1 MAQGWVEKRIY
12 TMRELYNNRGSA
24 GNPVQEFL
32 LKGDY
37 AWKDL
42 GSSKSGAM
50 FLDEDGNHL
59 FKKAG
64 DRDGMAIDDYLLLY
78 DDDTPWGES
87 SAAKIRCAVGWKIE
101 LVLSTDNNNYW
112 TDNTEGLTTWTGR
125 PALANRQD
133 YARVTLEGGDWVSVD
148 IDSEFS
154 KIANLTIMEGGIER
168 SINSP
173 DNVNDEVRIIAKRI
187 WHYEEL
193 QDEVQGPIF
202 QDEEGNQ
209 TGDLD
214 GDGVAD
220 MDDADPYDPDIQE
233 EGDVDDD
240 PIEQDTITI
249 VPPSPTDPVVCGI
262 GEFYNEA
269 TGMCEPIKL
278 PKDDDEEPSIMKAV
292 TIAVVIGIIGY
303 LAFVVVRQVN
313 LPGGEE

>member
-12 TMRELYNNRGSA
+12 TMKELYNNRGSA
-24 GNPVQEFL
+24 GNPVSEFL

-37 AWKDL
+37 KWKDL
-42 GSSKSGAM
+42 GSAKSGAM

-59 FKKAG
+59 FKQTG
-64 DRDGMAIDDYLLLY
+64 SRDGLAVDDYLLLY

-87 SAAKIRCAVGWKIE
+87 SAAKVRIAQGWKVEMII
-101 LVLSTDNNNYW
+101 STDNNNYW
-112 TDNTEGLTTWTGR
+112 TDNTNGLTTWTGR

-133 YARVTLEGGDWVSVD
+133 YVRVMMEGGDWVSVD

-154 KIANLTIMEGGIER
+154 KIANLTIMQGGQEM
-168 SINSP
+168 SISSP
-173 DNVNDEVRIIAKRI
+173 DNVDDEVRMIARRV

-214 GDGVAD
+214 NDGVQD
-220 MDDADPYDPDIQE
+220 QDDPDPYDPDIKE

-240 PIEQDTITI
+240 PQDQDTVYT
-249 VPPSPTDPVVCGI
+249 PPPTDDPIVCGD
-262 GEFYNEA
+262 GEFYNEE
-269 TGMCEPIKL
+269 TGMCEIIIVEE
-278 PKDDDEEPSIMKAV
+278 DEEPSVMRAL

>member
-12 TMRELYNNRGSA
+12 TMKELYNNRGSA

-32 LKGDY
+32 LKGQY
-37 AWKDL
+37 RWKNL

-50 FLDEDGNHL
+50 FLNENGDHL
-59 FKKAG
+59 FKIAG
-64 DRDGMAIDDYLLLY
+64 DRDGQAVDDYLLLV
-78 DDDTPWGES
+78 DDDLPFRDS
-87 SAAKIRCAVGWKIE
+87 SAAKIRCATGWRIE
-101 LVLSTDNNNYW
+101 LVLSTDNNDYW
-112 TDNTEGLTTWTGR
+112 TENTSGLTTWTGR

-133 YARVTLEGGDWVSVD
+133 YVRVTLEGGDWVSVD

-154 KIANLTIMEGGIER
+154 KIANLTIMQNGQEM

-173 DNVNDEVRIIAKRI
+173 DNVDDEVRIIARRV

-193 QDEVQGPIF
+193 QDEVQGPIY

-214 GDGVAD
+214 NDGVPD
-220 MDDADPYDPDIQE
+220 GEDPDPNDPDIMK
-233 EGDVDDD
+233 EGDKDDD
-240 PIEQDTITI
+240 PDDQDTVTI
-249 VPPSPTDPVVCGI
+249 VPPSPTDPIICGD
-262 GEFYNEA
+262 GEFYNEE
-269 TGMCEPIKL
+269 TGMCEIIIIEE
-278 PKDDDEEPSIMKAV
+278 DEEPSIMKAV